1 MSDSDSELNRLYRA
15 IGDTTRRRIID
26 ELGLRDGQSLFEIYA
41 RVVTEHGIG
50 HSRQAFSR
58 HLSVLEEVGIIEVE
72 WRGTTKLHSLNT
84 ETLIRL
90 NQSWLSKFE
99 EET

>member
-1 MSDSDSELNRLYRA
+1 MSVADDELNRLHRA
-15 IGDTTRRRIID
+15 VGDTTRRRIID
-26 ELGLRDGQSLFEIYA
+26 ELRRRSGQSLFEIYA
-41 RVVTEHGIG
+41 RVMSQHGIG

-84 ETLIRL
+84 KPLIRL
-90 NQSWLSKFE
+90 HKSWLSKFE
-99 EET
+99 EEK